1 MACVSTKIILNNGVE
16 LPRIG
21 IGTYRSTGASV
32 TAAVICAWN
41 SGIEHIDTASIYK
54 NEEAIQRAVAAEG
67 AFDVFI
73 TSKVSPYEQGT
84 KRAMQACQKI
94 LEGLKT
100 HSVDLVLIHWPG
112 AAHHAYDSSAHA
124 QLRLETWRV
133 LEKFYI
139 DGKFRAIGVSNFC
152 ERHLQDLLAHAK
164 IRPMVNQIE
173 VHPRYPQHQ
182 LRKLCKDNHIA
193 VIAYSSLGIG
203 DLLHHPNVLQVAKET
218 HHSAAQVLLRWG
230 LQQGCAVIPKSLN
243 KQHIDEASPSKLLSW
258 ELNQQQM
265 QALDSME
272 DGHKY
277 CWDPSTVL

>member
-1 MACVSTKIILNNGVE
+1 MACISTKIILHNDVE

-21 IGTYRSTGASV
+21 LGTFRSKGATV

-54 NEEAIQRAVAAEG
+54 NEDAIQRAIAAED
-67 AFDVFI
+67 ALDLFI

-84 KRAMQACQKI
+84 QKASQACQNI
-94 LEGLKT
+94 LDRLKT
-100 HSVDLVLIHWPG
+100 ECVDLVLIHWPG
-112 AAHHAYDSSAHA
+112 AAHHALDSSAHA

-133 LEKFYI
+133 LEHFYT

-152 ERHLQDLLAHAK
+152 ESHLQELLAHAK
-164 IRPMVNQIE
+164 IKPMVNQIE

-203 DLLHHPNVLQVAKET
+203 DLLHHPIVLQVARDT
-218 HHSAAQVLLRWG
+218 QHTAAQVLLRWG
-230 LQQGCAVIPKSLN
+230 LQQGCAVIPKSSN
-243 KQHIDEASPSKLLSW
+243 KQHIDEASPNNLLSW